1 MILFVFNLS
10 DEAGEDPWDI
20 VPKMI
25 NENVADIAPNE
36 LVNSPK
42 VIENKKNDIAS
53 ANTSP
58 SKYPLTKSNSIN
70 LDDDIQ
76 IPSNRIGN
84 SGEARL
90 AGANNGSQFD
100 GFFIREIEK
109 NKKNDT
115 TNVGQDSTFT
125 KN

>member
-1 MILFVFNLS
+1 
-10 DEAGEDPWDI
+10 
-20 VPKMI
+20 
-25 NENVADIAPNE
+25 
-36 LVNSPK
+36 
-42 VIENKKNDIAS
+42 
-53 ANTSP
+53 
-58 SKYPLTKSNSIN
+58 